1 MQRKLTAKGMARYM
15 GGPEKDDSGS
25 DFGAANVNPPERL
38 PLIAYPISPLEMP
51 LMVAPAGRGWM
62 DATPRHF
69 AKRCLPLLIANR
81 AGWLL
86 ISAHT
91 FTVMWNGAVDASGL
105 IVKHLEGAPPY
116 AAHSH
121 FGSGILT
128 FTVPFVFRTPPGIN
142 LLVRGPSNYFKDG
155 IAPLEGVVET
165 DWAESTFTMNWKVTR
180 PNHLVT
186 FMRGEP
192 VAMIVP
198 QRRGELERFDPVVR
212 DIATAPDLMKA
223 YESWMISREAHNKG
237 MTDPSSEAYRR
248 GWERTY
254 FEGKDVPDHQQ
265 KIVLK
270 DFIEEPSK

>member
-1 MQRKLTAKGMARYM
+1 MGQPGDTADSDTQ
-15 GGPEKDDSGS
+15 DDS
-25 DFGAANVNPPERL
+25 RL
-38 PLIAYPISPLEMP
+38 SLIAYPISPLDMP
-51 LMVAPAGRGWM
+51 LMAAPAGRDWM

-69 AKRCLPLLIANR
+69 AKRCLPMLIANR

-91 FTVMWNGAVDASGL
+91 FKASWNGGVGAQDLTVQ
-105 IVKHLEGAPPY
+105 HLAGPQPY
-116 AAHSH
+116 AAHSL

-142 LLVRGPSNYFKDG
+142 LLVRGPANCVKDG

-165 DWAESTFTMNWKVTR
+165 DWAESTFTMNWKMTR
-180 PNHLVT
+180 PNTTVT
-186 FMRGEP
+186 FTQGEP

-212 DIATAPDLMKA
+212 DIATDPALMDA
-223 YESWMISREAHNKG
+223 YVRWAESREAHNAN
-237 MTDPSSEAYRR
+237 MQDTTSSAYRQ
-248 GWERTY
+248 GWQKHY
-254 FEGKDVPDHQQ
+254 FQGTSVDGTAAPGEAPVGHQK

-270 DFIEEPSK
+270 DFVEEPPAAAPPVKK